1 MNDVQIVNASIDD
14 RDALFDL
21 LQRVHLPIDGLDGH
35 LANAIVARSS
45 DRLVGSAALEMY
57 SGGALLRSVAVD
69 PSMRG
74 SGLGQRLTEA
84 ALVRARDLGAPAV
97 FLLTTT
103 AEGFFP
109 KLGFL
114 VTSRG
119 AIPPSVQRSIEFRS
133 ACPATAVAMA
143 LQFR

>member
-103 AEGFFP
+103 ADGFFP
-109 KLGFL
+109 RFGFTRITRDA
-114 VTSRG
+114 V
-119 AIPPSVQRSIEFRS
+119 PVSVRESVEFRS
-133 ACPATAVAMA
+133 VCPSTAIVMKKA
-143 LQFR
+143 F